1 MSEIE
6 EKELR
11 EKVVKVM
18 RKVEKIIL
26 TPEGDFENMS
36 LKLLQYMHAD
46 MNFLINSLNRYMNM
60 LEKIRDF
67 KDLWDSFKRKDN
79 FESAFKIYL
88 AQIHGYNMPGGEDSI
103 PF

>member
-18 RKVEKIIL
+18 RIVEKVIL
-26 TPEGDFENMS
+26 TPEGNFENVDIEE
-36 LKLLQYMHAD
+36 LQSIHAD
-46 MNFLINSLNRYMNM
+46 MNFLVNSLNRYMNM
-60 LEKIRDF
+60 LENIIHF
-67 KDLWDSFKRKDN
+67 KELWESFKSKGN

-88 AQIHGYNMPGGEDSI
+88 TKIHGTNMPGGEDSI